1 MAITWTTKCGTWTN
15 PAGKSRGT
23 DVVAARRVTDI
34 TTKNI
39 AAQVAVNAASGD
51 AGLIFRYSKPNG
63 VASFYRLI
71 LRFATKA
78 GQLKIEKVLSGAD
91 PVIVKERDV
100 NIEHSHDYELRV
112 VAAENCFIVFLDGK
126 YEFTCWDSSLAEG
139 VCGLE
144 VLAGTADFDDFKE
157 WDIPDSKDL

>member
-1 MAITWTTKCGTWTN
+1 MTVTWTTKCGTWTN

-23 DVVAARRVTDI
+23 DAAAARRVTNI

-39 AAQVAVNAASGD
+39 AVQVTVNVASGD

-63 VASFYRLI
+63 QASFYRLI

-78 GQLKIEKVLSGAD
+78 GQLKIEKVLSGYS
-91 PVIVKERDV
+91 PIVVKERDV
-100 NIEHSHDYELRV
+100 NIEHSTDYQLRV
-112 VAAENCFIVFLDGK
+112 VVAEGCFIVFLDGK
-126 YEFTCWDSSLAEG
+126 YEFTAWDSSLNDG

-144 VLAGTADFDDFKE
+144 VLAGTADFDDFKQ
-157 WDIPDSKDL
+157 WNIPDPQDL